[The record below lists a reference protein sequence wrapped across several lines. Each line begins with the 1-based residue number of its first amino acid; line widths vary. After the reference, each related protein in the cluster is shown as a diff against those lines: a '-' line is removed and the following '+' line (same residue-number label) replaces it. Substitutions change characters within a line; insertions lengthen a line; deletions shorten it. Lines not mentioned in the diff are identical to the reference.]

1 MGREDH
7 TEEVLT
13 DNYTTTMV
21 RDRKID
27 MESHRMRVNIDS

>member
-1 MGREDH
+1 MPNLDMGREDH

-21 RDRKID
+21 RDG
-27 MESHRMRVNIDS
+27 VN

>member
-1 MGREDH
+1 MSNLDMGREDH

-21 RDRKID
+21 RDG
-27 MESHRMRVNIDS
+27 EN